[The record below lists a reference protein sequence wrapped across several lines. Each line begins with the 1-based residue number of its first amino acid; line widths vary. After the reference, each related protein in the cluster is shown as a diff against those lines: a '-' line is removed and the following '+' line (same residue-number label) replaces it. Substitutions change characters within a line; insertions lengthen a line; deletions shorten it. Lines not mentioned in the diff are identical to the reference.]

1 MSPTSTPGNIASASI
16 LCRFGHAASRDRAA
30 FVVVSPRLSPVSL
43 ARVVRVVRATVSRI
57 PRRAFAAPRASSSRV
72 ARAPC
77 AEYSMPHTVFVT
89 SIAGGVAP
97 MSRAVVASRD
107 GVVAASA
114 RDSWLADSL
123 GFRVD
128 LDGS

>member
-1 MSPTSTPGNIASASI
+1 
-16 LCRFGHAASRDRAA
+16 
-30 FVVVSPRLSPVSL
+30 
-43 ARVVRVVRATVSRI
+43 
-57 PRRAFAAPRASSSRV
+57 
-72 ARAPC
+72 
-77 AEYSMPHTVFVT
+77 MPHTVFVT